1 MSTLAP
7 PVLLPAD
14 DRHLDALMQVMH
26 ESFDPA
32 WGEGW
37 TRMQLA
43 SALALDGAFA
53 RLALGPDDQPIGF
66 SLSRIVLDEAE
77 LLLVAASPHARGRGL
92 GSALL
97 AQALKDGRNRGASR
111 MFLEVRENNQAA
123 RSLYNSA
130 GFFDV
135 GKRPDYYSGKDG
147 QRFPA
152 ITMQRNIVD

>member
-7 PVLLPAD
+7 PVILSAD
-14 DRHLDALMQVMH
+14 DRHLDALMQVMR

-43 SALALDGAFA
+43 GALSIDGAFA
-53 RLALGPDDQPIGF
+53 RRALDAAEQPIGF

-77 LLLVAASPHARGRGL
+77 LLLVAVSPHTRGRGL

-97 AQALKDGRNRGASR
+97 TQALKDSRNRGANR

-123 RSLYNSA
+123 RNLYYSS
-130 GFFDV
+130 GFFYIC
-135 GKRPDYYSGKDG
+135 KRPDYYSGKYG

-152 ITMQRNIVD
+152 ITMQRNIID